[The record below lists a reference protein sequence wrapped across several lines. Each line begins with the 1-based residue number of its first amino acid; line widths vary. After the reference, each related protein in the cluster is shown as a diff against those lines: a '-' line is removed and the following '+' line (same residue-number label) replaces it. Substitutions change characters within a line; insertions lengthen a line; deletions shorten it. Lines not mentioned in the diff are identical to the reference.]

1 MYGFYGLTLLL
12 NGICLLHALRTGR
25 DQKWVWILLMLPVGG
40 AMAYVLVEVV
50 PNMSGPDL
58 SRLPW
63 FEKKHIARLEAELAE
78 SGTIDKRVELAELYL
93 KYGRTADA
101 LAAVE
106 SQLDGPFRNHHHLI
120 YLTAR
125 LRVENG
131 LWAEAEEALTRL
143 DGAGTSLRRRERRLL
158 VARIRAGQGRTAE
171 AEDLLR
177 ELARAN
183 DGEEARYRLAAFLR
197 AAGRQADADAVVA
210 EMVKWWKQAGGP
222 YRRLEKPWIAR
233 ARAEQ
238 AQAVKNAAV
247 AAKHAAAAKP

>member
-1 MYGFYGLTLLL
+1 MYGFYALTFIMNGL
-12 NGICLLHALRTGR
+12 CLLHAVRTGR
-25 DQKWVWILLMLPVGG
+25 NQMWIWILIMLPIGG
-40 AMAYVLVEVV
+40 AMAYVFVEIV
-50 PNMSGPDL
+50 PNLNGPDL

-63 FEKKHIARLEAELAE
+63 FEKQHIARLEAELAE

-101 LAAVE
+101 LAVVE

-131 LWAEAEEALTRL
+131 LWADAEAALARL
-143 DGAGTSLRRRERRLL
+143 DEAGTSLRRRERKLL
-158 VARIRAGQGRTAE
+158 TARIRAGQGRTTE
-171 AEDLLR
+171 AEDLFR
-177 ELARAN
+177 DVARSN

-197 AAGRQADADAVVA
+197 TLGRHQDADAVVA
-210 EMVKWWKQAGGP
+210 EMVNWWKHAGGP
-222 YRRLEKPWIAR
+222 YRRLEKVWVSR

-238 AQAVKNAAV
+238 AQA
-247 AAKHAAAAKP
+247 AKDAKAAKPS